1 MSKTKTKERRS
12 WPTTIL
18 GAIVAIISF
27 YLAVVNFRPAFL
39 DMLVTITI
47 GAFGILAT
55 IIAVQGRPKTLREL
69 IESWLY
75 LP

>member
-1 MSKTKTKERRS
+1 MSKMKTKEQRS

-18 GAIVAIISF
+18 GSIVAITSF
-27 YLAVVNFRPAFL
+27 YLAVVNFRPTFL
-39 DMLVTITI
+39 NTLVTITI

-69 IESWLY
+69 IDSWFY